1 MPPHDPQVRL
11 RHMLEYGREAI
22 GLMRDKKRAD
32 LDTDRTLGLATL
44 RCLEIVGEAASHI
57 PESLRQQH
65 PQIPWPQII
74 GTRNRLVHGY
84 ELVDYDIIWST
95 IRYWPDAMSARDWSS
110 LALTSSVSSSWS
122 SKKSSSHSLRSAS
135 SFGESFGMAAWISCT
150 VLMLVI

>member
-1 MPPHDPQVRL
+1 
-11 RHMLEYGREAI
+11 MLEYGREAI
-22 GLMRDKKRAD
+22 GLMRDKKRGD

-84 ELVDYDIIWST
+84 DLVDYDIIWST
-95 IRYWPDAMSARDWSS
+95 IAEDLPPLIAE
-110 LALTSSVSSSWS
+110 LEKIL
-122 SKKSSSHSLRSAS
+122 
-135 SFGESFGMAAWISCT
+135 
-150 VLMLVI
+150 

>member
-1 MPPHDPQVRL
+1 MPRHDPQVRL
-11 RHMLEYGREAI
+11 QHMLEYAREAI

-44 RCLEIVGEAASHI
+44 RCLEIVGEAASHV

-84 ELVDYDIIWST
+84 DLVDYDIIWST
-95 IRYWPDAMSARDWSS
+95 VTEDLPPLIAE
-110 LALTSSVSSSWS
+110 LEKIL
-122 SKKSSSHSLRSAS
+122 
-135 SFGESFGMAAWISCT
+135 
-150 VLMLVI
+150 

>member
-1 MPPHDPQVRL
+1 VRL
-11 RHMLEYGREAI
+11 RHRLEYVREAI

-84 ELVDYDIIWST
+84 DPVDYDIIWST
-95 IRYWPDAMSARDWSS
+95 I
-110 LALTSSVSSSWS
+110 
-122 SKKSSSHSLRSAS
+122 
-135 SFGESFGMAAWISCT
+135 AA
-150 VLMLVI
+150 

>member
-1 MPPHDPQVRL
+1 
-11 RHMLEYGREAI
+11 MLEYGREAI

-74 GTRNRLVHGY
+74 GTRNRLIHGY
-84 ELVDYDIIWST
+84 DLVDYDIIWST
-95 IRYWPDAMSARDWSS
+95 IAEDLPPLIAE
-110 LALTSSVSSSWS
+110 LEKIL
-122 SKKSSSHSLRSAS
+122 
-135 SFGESFGMAAWISCT
+135 
-150 VLMLVI
+150 

>member
-1 MPPHDPQVRL
+1 MRL
-11 RHMLEYGREAI
+11 RHRLEYVREAI

-84 ELVDYDIIWST
+84 DLVDYDIIWST
-95 IRYWPDAMSARDWSS
+95 I
-110 LALTSSVSSSWS
+110 
-122 SKKSSSHSLRSAS
+122 
-135 SFGESFGMAAWISCT
+135 AA
-150 VLMLVI
+150 

>member
-1 MPPHDPQVRL
+1 V
-11 RHMLEYGREAI
+11 REAI

-84 ELVDYDIIWST
+84 DLVDYDIIWST
-95 IRYWPDAMSARDWSS
+95 I
-110 LALTSSVSSSWS
+110 
-122 SKKSSSHSLRSAS
+122 
-135 SFGESFGMAAWISCT
+135 AA
-150 VLMLVI
+150 

>member
-1 MPPHDPQVRL
+1 MDGLMTVCHDARKGRYIGSHWPNHVAPPLHSTS
-11 RHMLEYGREAI
+11 REVI

-32 LDTDRTLGLATL
+32 LDTDRTLGLTTL

-84 ELVDYDIIWST
+84 EL
-95 IRYWPDAMSARDWSS
+95 A
-110 LALTSSVSSSWS
+110 
-122 SKKSSSHSLRSAS
+122 
-135 SFGESFGMAAWISCT
+135 GM
-150 VLMLVI
+150 V

>member
-1 MPPHDPQVRL
+1 MPRHDPQVRL
-11 RHMLEYGREAI
+11 QHMLEYAREAI

-44 RCLEIVGEAASHI
+44 RCLEIIGEAASRV

-84 ELVDYDIIWST
+84 DLVDYDIIWST
-95 IRYWPDAMSARDWSS
+95 VTEDLPPLIAE
-110 LALTSSVSSSWS
+110 LEKIL
-122 SKKSSSHSLRSAS
+122 
-135 SFGESFGMAAWISCT
+135 
-150 VLMLVI
+150 

>member
-1 MPPHDPQVRL
+1 MPRHDPQVRL
-11 RHMLEYGREAI
+11 QHMLEYAREAV
-22 GLMRDKKRAD
+22 GLMRDKRRAD

-84 ELVDYDIIWST
+84 DLVDYDIIWST
-95 IRYWPDAMSARDWSS
+95 ITEDLPP
-110 LALTSSVSSSWS
+110 
-122 SKKSSSHSLRSAS
+122 
-135 SFGESFGMAAWISCT
+135 
-150 VLMLVI
+150 LVAELEKIL

>member
-1 MPPHDPQVRL
+1 M
-11 RHMLEYGREAI
+11 REAI

-84 ELVDYDIIWST
+84 DLVDYDIIWST
-95 IRYWPDAMSARDWSS
+95 I
-110 LALTSSVSSSWS
+110 
-122 SKKSSSHSLRSAS
+122 
-135 SFGESFGMAAWISCT
+135 AA
-150 VLMLVI
+150 

>member
-1 MPPHDPQVRL
+1 VRL
-11 RHMLEYGREAI
+11 RHRLEYVREAI

-84 ELVDYDIIWST
+84 DLVDYDIIWST
-95 IRYWPDAMSARDWSS
+95 I
-110 LALTSSVSSSWS
+110 
-122 SKKSSSHSLRSAS
+122 
-135 SFGESFGMAAWISCT
+135 AA
-150 VLMLVI
+150 

>member
-11 RHMLEYGREAI
+11 RHRLEYVREAI

-65 PQIPWPQII
+65 PRFP
-74 GTRNRLVHGY
+74 GRRLSARAT
-84 ELVDYDIIWST
+84 IWST
-95 IRYWPDAMSARDWSS
+95 ATTRWTT
-110 LALTSSVSSSWS
+110 TSSG
-122 SKKSSSHSLRSAS
+122 AP
-135 SFGESFGMAAWISCT
+135 
-150 VLMLVI
+150 

>member
-1 MPPHDPQVRL
+1 
-11 RHMLEYGREAI
+11 MLEYGREAI

-84 ELVDYDIIWST
+84 DLVDYDIIWST
-95 IRYWPDAMSARDWSS
+95 IAEDLPPLIA
-110 LALTSSVSSSWS
+110 ALE
-122 SKKSSSHSLRSAS
+122 KIL
-135 SFGESFGMAAWISCT
+135 
-150 VLMLVI
+150 

>member
-1 MPPHDPQVRL
+1 
-11 RHMLEYGREAI
+11 MLEYGREAI
-22 GLMRDKKRAD
+22 GLIRDKKRAD

-84 ELVDYDIIWST
+84 DLVDYDIIWST
-95 IRYWPDAMSARDWSS
+95 IAEDLPPLIAE
-110 LALTSSVSSSWS
+110 LEKIL
-122 SKKSSSHSLRSAS
+122 
-135 SFGESFGMAAWISCT
+135 
-150 VLMLVI
+150 

>member
-1 MPPHDPQVRL
+1 MRL
-11 RHMLEYGREAI
+11 RHRLEYVREAI

-84 ELVDYDIIWST
+84 DLVDYDIIWST
-95 IRYWPDAMSARDWSS
+95 IAEDLPPLIAE
-110 LALTSSVSSSWS
+110 LEKIL
-122 SKKSSSHSLRSAS
+122 
-135 SFGESFGMAAWISCT
+135 
-150 VLMLVI
+150 

>member
-1 MPPHDPQVRL
+1 MPRHDPQVRL
-11 RHMLEYGREAI
+11 QHMLEYAREAI
-22 GLMRDKKRAD
+22 ALMRDKKRAE

-84 ELVDYDIIWST
+84 DLVDYDIIWST
-95 IRYWPDAMSARDWSS
+95 ITEDLPPLIAE
-110 LALTSSVSSSWS
+110 LEKIL
-122 SKKSSSHSLRSAS
+122 
-135 SFGESFGMAAWISCT
+135 
-150 VLMLVI
+150 